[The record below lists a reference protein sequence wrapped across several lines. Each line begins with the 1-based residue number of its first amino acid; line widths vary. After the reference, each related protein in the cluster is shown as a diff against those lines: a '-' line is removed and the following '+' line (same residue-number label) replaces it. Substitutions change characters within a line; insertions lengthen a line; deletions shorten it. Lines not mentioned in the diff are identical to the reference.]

1 MSAIASITLTDG
13 NTTPVNRVFSPAK
26 KDDSGVFHFENRAT
40 GIRIGFDQLTIF
52 PRMGTKTTRATK
64 LTLKLSTPIMEQT
77 SPSTATGIQPIP
89 TVAYTPLAN
98 IEFVLPDRSVLLDRK
113 NLLAMIRDLLN
124 ESAITGMVENYDMP
138 Y

>member
-13 NTTPVNRVFSPAK
+13 AAVPVARVFAPAK
-26 KDDSGVFHFENRAT
+26 KDDAGVFFFENRSS

-52 PRMGTKTTRATK
+52 PRMGNKNTKATK

-89 TVAYTPLAN
+89 TVAYVPLAN
-98 IEFVLPDRSVLLDRK
+98 IEFILPDRSVLLDRR
-113 NLLAMIRDLLN
+113 NLLKMVQDLLSEAVLVN
-124 ESAITGMVENYDMP
+124 MVENYDMP